1 MNNACLAIEQ
11 DQQGMNASVMIQEPF
26 VAQRVV
32 VVGSGPVGV
41 RVVNEI
47 LARSPDTNVDLFSN
61 EPFQPYN
68 RVQLSSLL
76 AGEVSPSDIDLP
88 LPQSKERFSFHIA
101 TITAIDPYKKAVED
115 ALGKIHTYD
124 KLVIATGARA
134 HIPQIPGISIPGV
147 YSFRNLKDAESLY
160 SRAARARH
168 VVVVGGGLLGLE
180 AARGLL
186 RFNTQVTLIQQGSRL
201 MNRQLDEEAAAI
213 LQHQVEALGIRVIT
227 NAGVREIQ
235 GDARVTGV
243 KTRSGEHIS
252 CDTVLMCA
260 GIKPNVE
267 VARRAHLSV
276 ARGIVVN
283 DQMQTSNDDI
293 FAVGECCEHL
303 GVTYGLVNPGYE
315 QASIVAD
322 RIGGG
327 QSLYG
332 GTQTV
337 SRLKVIGEQVISFGE
352 VVDLLQRPLQQ
363 IVVYRDKKRSI
374 YRKLVLHKGHLIG
387 ALGIGEWAES
397 GRLQEAF
404 KSERHI
410 WGWQL
415 LLFKVTG
422 RLWPLKDADDVRK
435 WPAASIVCQCNGITQ
450 GQLRKACSSFSTEQS
465 LTVSD
470 LGLATGA
477 GMVCGSC
484 KPLLGQL
491 LGGNATQEKSVA
503 WQWLLLGSLLAFV
516 IVAMQAMMPE
526 AQVADSVQQERWF
539 ESIWNNKFWKQFTGF
554 SLLGM
559 TIIGLLMSLRKRFN
573 WQWMG
578 NFTYWRLLHSFL
590 GAGCAVLLI
599 FHTGFHLG
607 ENLNHWLMLSFL
619 GVLVLGAGAGAAAGL
634 MHRIPAAHARR
645 IQQSINYLHI
655 VIAWPLP
662 ALLAAHI
669 FSVYYF

>member
-1 MNNACLAIEQ
+1 MSAA
-11 DQQGMNASVMIQEPF
+11 VMTQEPA
-26 VAQRVV
+26 VVQRVV
-32 VVGSGPVGV
+32 IVGSGPVGV
-41 RVVNEI
+41 RVANEI
-47 LARSPDTNVDLFSN
+47 LDRSPLARIHLFSN

-88 LPQSKERFSFHIA
+88 LPRGKERFSFHISS
-101 TITAIDPYKKAVED
+101 ITAIDPYKKSVED
-115 ALGKIHTYD
+115 ALGHKHTYD

-134 HIPQIPGISIPGV
+134 HVPQIPGVGKNGV

-160 SRAARARH
+160 SRVARTRH

-201 MNRQLDEEAAAI
+201 MNRQLDDEAAAM
-213 LQHQVEALGIRVIT
+213 LQHQVELLGIRVIT
-227 NAGVREIQ
+227 NAGVREVL

-243 KTRSGEHIS
+243 KTRSGEVID

-267 VARRAHLSV
+267 LAREARLSV
-276 ARGIVVN
+276 ANGIVVN
-283 DQMQTSNDDI
+283 DHMQSSNADI
-293 FAVGECCEHL
+293 FAVGECCEHQ

-315 QASIVAD
+315 QASIAAD
-322 RIGGG
+322 CIGGG

-352 VVDLLQRPLQQ
+352 VTDLLQRPLQK
-363 IVVYRDKKRSI
+363 VVVFRDKKRSV
-374 YRKLVLHKGHLIG
+374 YRKLVLHKGRLIG
-387 ALGIGEWAES
+387 ALGMGEWSES

-404 KSERHI
+404 KSGRHI
-410 WGWQL
+410 WAWQL
-415 LLFKVTG
+415 WLFKTTG
-422 RLWPLKDADDVRK
+422 RLWPFKDADDVRK
-435 WPAASIVCQCNGITQ
+435 WPATAIVCQCNGITQ
-450 GQLRKACSSFSTEQS
+450 GQLQRVCETSAAPSVMTAA
-465 LTVSD
+465 D
-470 LGLATGA
+470 LGMATGA

-484 KPLLGQL
+484 KPLLSQM
-491 LGGNATQEKSVA
+491 LGGNSAQEKAVA
-503 WQWLLLGSLLAFV
+503 WQWLLLGSLLTLV
-516 IVAMQAMMPE
+516 VVAMQALMPE
-526 AQVADSVQQERWF
+526 AKVADSVLTDRWF
-539 ESIWNNKFWKQFTGF
+539 ESIWNDKFWKQFTGF
-554 SLLGM
+554 SLLAM
-559 TIIGLLMSLRKRFN
+559 TVIGLLMSLRKRLN

-578 NFTYWRLLHSFL
+578 NFSYWRLLHSLL
-590 GAGCAVLLI
+590 GVACAALLI

-607 ENLNHWLMLSFL
+607 ENLNQWLMFSFL
-619 GVLVLGAGAGAAAGL
+619 GVLLLGAGAGVTTGL
-634 MHRIPAAHARR
+634 MHRIPAAYARR
-645 IQQSINYLHI
+645 IQKTINYLHI